1 MCGVCAGYVVR
12 WLGVWCLCWVCGE
25 VAGCVAIWL
34 GSCVK
39 YVLGV
44 W

>member
-1 MCGVCAGYVVR
+1 MCAGGVVR

-25 VAGCVAIWL
+25 VAGCV
-34 GSCVK
+34 VF
-39 YVLGV
+39 VLGV